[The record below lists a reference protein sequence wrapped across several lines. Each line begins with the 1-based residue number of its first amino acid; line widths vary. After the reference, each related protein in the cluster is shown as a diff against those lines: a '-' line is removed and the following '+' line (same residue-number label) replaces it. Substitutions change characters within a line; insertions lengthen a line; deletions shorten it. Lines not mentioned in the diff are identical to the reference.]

1 MSDLKMEKTTT
12 ILVLSMLF
20 VAVPGAYAATLK
32 HTVEGGVDVSIEYP
46 DTVIAGKDFA
56 ISVLIQ
62 NNGWEDKQDIK
73 FTATPQ
79 DESIKTNDQV
89 LTVERL
95 SKGGSFGG
103 SIEFATSE
111 NSKIGTHY
119 INAIY
124 SQILLSNNE
133 TPMPRFQQ
141 NIAIPVEI
149 KGAAEIQINT
159 VAPSAIFS
167 NAEFPFS
174 VEIVSKDTA
183 LRDVMV
189 RIVPPGDVMI
199 RGQTAFSY
207 STVEKDKPI
216 LIHTQIITSPTDV
229 TMEHKLPF
237 EVTVQYT
244 DDSGQ
249 EKTTSK
255 TIMLLLRPRTFME
268 FTTDGGIWIGGFFL
282 APYVSLGTLIGI
294 PAGTLFSLMIRRMQK
309 KKGSKKK
316 KK

>member
-1 MSDLKMEKTTT
+1 MFDLKMEKTTT

>member
-1 MSDLKMEKTTT
+1 MFNLQMEKVIA
-12 ILVLSMLF
+12 ILVFGLLF
-20 VAVPGAYAATLK
+20 VATPSIYAATIK
-32 HTVEGGVDVSIEYP
+32 QTVEGGVDVSIQYP
-46 DTVIAGKDFA
+46 DTVIAGKDFL
-56 ISVLIQ
+56 ISILIQ

-73 FTATPQ
+73 FTAISQ
-79 DESIKTNDQV
+79 DESIKVKNQT
-89 LTVERL
+89 LTIGRL

-103 SIEFATSE
+103 VLEFVTSE
-111 NSKIGTHY
+111 NSKIGINY
-119 INAIY
+119 INALY
-124 SQILLSNNE
+124 SQVLLSNNE
-133 TPMPRFQQ
+133 TPMPPFQQ

-149 KGAAEIQINT
+149 KGTAEIQINT
-159 VAPSAIFS
+159 VAPSAIFP

-174 VEIVSKDTA
+174 VEVVSKDIT
-183 LRDVMV
+183 LHDVMV
-189 RIVPPGDVMI
+189 RIIPPNDVMI
-199 RGQTAFSY
+199 RGHTAFSY
-207 STVEKDKPI
+207 STVEKDEPVS
-216 LIHTQIITSPTDV
+216 IHTQIITSPTDV
-229 TMEHKLPF
+229 AIEHKLPF

-255 TIMLLLRPRTFME
+255 TILLLLRPRTFME

-294 PAGTLFSLMIRRMQK
+294 PAGTLFSLMIRKIQK

>member
-1 MSDLKMEKTTT
+1 MEKTTT
-12 ILVLSMLF
+12 MLVFGLLF
-20 VAVPGAYAATLK
+20 AAIPGVYAETIK
-32 HTVEGGVDVSIEYP
+32 QTVEGGVDVSIEYP
-46 DTVIAGKDFA
+46 DTVIAGRDFS

-73 FTATPQ
+73 FTIISH
-79 DESIKTNDQV
+79 DESIEIKNQT
-89 LTVERL
+89 LTVGRL

-103 SIEFATSE
+103 VLEFTTSDD
-111 NSKIGTHY
+111 SKIGTHY
-119 INAIY
+119 INALY

-133 TPMPRFQQ
+133 IPMPPFQQ
-141 NIAIPVEI
+141 NVAIPIEI

-159 VAPSAIFS
+159 VAPSAIFP
-167 NAEFPFS
+167 NAEFPFN
-174 VEIVSKDTA
+174 VEIISKDTV
-183 LRDVMV
+183 LHDVMV
-189 RIVPPGDVMI
+189 RIIPPNDVLI

-207 STVEKDKPI
+207 STVEKNEPVS
-216 LIHTQIITSPTDV
+216 IHTQIITSPTDV
-229 TMEHKLPF
+229 TTEHKLPF

-255 TIMLLLRPRTFME
+255 TIPLLLRPRTFME

-294 PAGTLFSLMIRRMQK
+294 PAGALFSLVIRKMQK
-309 KKGSKKK
+309 KKGVKKK

>member
-1 MSDLKMEKTTT
+1 MEKAIA
-12 ILVLSMLF
+12 ILVFGLLF
-20 VAVPGAYAATLK
+20 VATPSIYAATIK
-32 HTVEGGVDVSIEYP
+32 QTMEGGVDVSIQYP
-46 DTVIAGKDFA
+46 DTVIAGKDFS
-56 ISVLIQ
+56 ISIFIQ

-73 FTATPQ
+73 FTATSQ
-79 DESIKTNDQV
+79 DESIKVKNQT
-89 LTVERL
+89 LTIVRL

-103 SIEFATSE
+103 VLEFATSE
-111 NSKIGTHY
+111 NSKIGTNY
-119 INAIY
+119 INALY
-124 SQILLSNNE
+124 SQVLLSNNE
-133 TPMPRFQQ
+133 TPMPPFQQ

-149 KGAAEIQINT
+149 KGTAEIQINT
-159 VAPSAIFS
+159 VAPSAIFP

-174 VEIVSKDTA
+174 VEVVSKDTT
-183 LRDVMV
+183 LHDVIV
-189 RIVPPGDVMI
+189 RIIPPNDVMI

-207 STVEKDKPI
+207 STVEKDEPVS
-216 LIHTQIITSPTDV
+216 IHTQIITSPTDV
-229 TMEHKLPF
+229 AIEHKLPF

-255 TIMLLLRPRTFME
+255 TIPLLLRPRTFME

-294 PAGTLFSLMIRRMQK
+294 PAGTLFSLMIRKMQK
-309 KKGSKKK
+309 KKESKKK

>member
-1 MSDLKMEKTTT
+1 
-12 ILVLSMLF
+12 MLF
-20 VAVPGAYAATLK
+20 VVVPGAYAATLK
-32 HTVEGGVDVSIEYP
+32 QTVEGGVDVSIEYP

-79 DESIKTNDQV
+79 DESIKTKDQV

-103 SIEFATSE
+103 SIEFTTSE
-111 NSKIGTHY
+111 SSKIGTHY

-133 TPMPRFQQ
+133 TPMPQFQQ
-141 NIAIPVEI
+141 NIAIPIEI

-159 VAPSAIFS
+159 IAPSAIFS

-174 VEIVSKDTA
+174 VEIVSKDAA

-189 RIVPPGDVMI
+189 RIVPPNDVVI

-207 STVEKDKPI
+207 STIEKDKPV

-237 EVTVQYT
+237 AVTVQYT